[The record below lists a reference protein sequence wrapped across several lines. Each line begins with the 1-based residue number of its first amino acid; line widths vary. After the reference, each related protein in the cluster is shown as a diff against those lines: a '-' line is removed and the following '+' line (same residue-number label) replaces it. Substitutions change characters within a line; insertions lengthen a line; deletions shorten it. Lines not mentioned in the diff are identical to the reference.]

1 MLLLGQ
7 VTKQK
12 LEKFP
17 NKTNNKKSQTVEKN
31 LKGVKCFINCLA
43 LEEAVQD
50 TIMFSFF
57 NQWLK
62 LAMVT

>member
-1 MLLLGQ
+1 MLYKRFG
-7 VTKQK
+7 
-12 LEKFP
+12 
-17 NKTNNKKSQTVEKN
+17 
-31 LKGVKCFINCLA
+31 

-57 NQWLK
+57 NQLLK